1 MQNFASYREA
11 ELDTTRVS
19 TFGALEQIPY
29 LSKRFLLKRYLGLSE
44 EEIAENELMWQE
56 ENAAEE
62 ETPAMDASAEM
73 RMGGISSAG
82 MGADLGGLDAELP
95 DDAAI
100 DLAGEGDMPD
110 TTTAAPDAGAQAPPT
125 E

>member
-1 MQNFASYREA
+1 MAALPYISNRF
-11 ELDTTRVS
+11 
-19 TFGALEQIPY
+19 ALE
-29 LSKRFLLKRYLGLSE
+29 RFLGLTK

-56 ENAAEE
+56 ENNAAEE
-62 ETPAMDASAEM
+62 NPAMDASAEM

-110 TTTAAPDAGAQAPPT
+110 TTTAPPDAGAQAPPT